1 MASIFEQL
9 GYNYTPTGNEIVEF
23 SQEVL
28 DSMNAV
34 PDLLN
39 SWQYEDLRNNDTAR
53 SNYFVNPVSTIS
65 SLIRDVCISIN
76 DSCLEGEYPDIT
88 TIEGLGDVQIAAEAA
103 ANAANNFIDHTNRIA
118 GLSEIGATTA
128 LLPHYDTAIGIGKSV
143 MYLVYQSDH
152 IQNNA
157 PIMGSFTSLFIE
169 QLLTNNYNVIINYP
183 TLIDDSITTY
193 APDPLDPGT
202 VVTTTDLTEGEISD
216 IVDNISAVSSL
227 MDTRRVHDVN
237 YYTNCN
243 TLLSNFNRQKAFK
256 SPGTSERDLFNNYIG
271 TERLKNNLA
280 NTA

>member
-39 SWQYEDLRNNDTAR
+39 SWQYEDLQNNDTAR

-65 SLIRDVCISIN
+65 SLIRDVCISIS
-76 DSCLEGEYPDIT
+76 DSCLEGEDPDIT
-88 TIEGLGDVQIAAEAA
+88 TIEGLGDVQVAAQAA
-103 ANAANNFIDHTNRIA
+103 ANAANNFINHTNRIA
-118 GLSEIGATTA
+118 GLSEIEATTA

-169 QLLTNNYNVIINYP
+169 QLLTNNYNVIIDYP
-183 TLIDDSITTY
+183 TLVEDSITTF

-202 VVTTTDLTEGEISD
+202 VVTTTDLTEGEIDD
-216 IVDNISAVSSL
+216 IIAGISAVSSL
-227 MDTRRVHDVN
+227 MNTRRVHDEN

-243 TLLSNFNRQKAFK
+243 TLLSNFNRQKALK
-256 SPGTSERDLFNNYIG
+256 SPGTSERDLINNYIG